1 MRIWIDADACPQPV
15 REIVFRA
22 AVRLEIPVLFVSNRG
37 GAPRRSAWITAVQ
50 VAKDLDA
57 ADRHIAE
64 QAAPGD
70 LVITADIPLAAKAV
84 EKGAVAIDPRGE
96 TYTAENVG
104 ERLSVRDFLQA
115 LRAEGQVT
123 GGPAPFSNADRQRF
137 ANALDRQLAGRRRPG
152 AGIQGGSEP

>member
-1 MRIWIDADACPQPV
+1 MRIWIDADACPQAV

-37 GAPRRSAWITAVQ
+37 GVPKRSAWITAVQ
-50 VAKDLDA
+50 VSKDLDA

-64 QAAPGD
+64 QAVAED
-70 LVITADIPLAAKAV
+70 LVITADIPLAAKVV

-104 ERLSVRDFLQA
+104 ERLSVRDFLQS
-115 LRAEGQVT
+115 LRAEGQIT
-123 GGPAPFSNADRQRF
+123 GGPGPFSNADRQRF
-137 ANALDRQLAGRRRPG
+137 ANALDRQLARRRPG
-152 AGIQGGSEP
+152 QRIEGESKP

>member
-1 MRIWIDADACPQPV
+1 VRIWIDADACPQAV

-22 AVRLEIPVLFVSNRG
+22 ALRLEIPVFFVSNRG
-37 GAPRRSAWITAVQ
+37 GVPKRSVWITAVQ
-50 VAKDLDA
+50 VGKDLDA

-64 QAAPGD
+64 NAAEGD
-70 LVITADIPLAAKAV
+70 VVITADIPLAAKVVAR
-84 EKGAVAIDPRGE
+84 GAVALDPRGE

-104 ERLSVRDFLQA
+104 ERLSVRDFLQS

-137 ANALDRQLAGRRRPG
+137 ANALDRQLARRKPG
-152 AGIQGGSEP
+152 NEPKGASHEP

>member
-22 AVRLEIPVLFVSNRG
+22 ATRLEIAVLYVSNRG
-37 GAPRRSAWITAVQ
+37 GVPRRSAWITAVQ
-50 VAKDLDA
+50 VSKDLDA

-64 QAAPGD
+64 EASPGD
-70 LVITADIPLAAKAV
+70 LVITADIPLAAKVV

-104 ERLSVRDFLQA
+104 ERLSVRDFLQS
-115 LRAEGQVT
+115 LRAEGQLT

-137 ANALDRQLAGRRRPG
+137 ANALDRQLAARRRPG
-152 AGIQGGSEP
+152 AGGQEGSKP